1 MPPLVL
7 FIVQNA
13 FSLREFVLW
22 DFEIVVILFLG
33 YFLFPSRNKN
43 CSCSS
48 VELKRRKMVLANVT
62 ASRYEEELWQ
72 DWYSVGGSRRHEG
85 DVLKTSAEVTEMT
98 AVRKIAGFE
107 WILTPWRYNQGGTGI
122 LWGVVVLQGRV
133 CWFWSFW
140 IKKAIGVT
148 CGNVYL
154 GPWFKGTTHAPFLLY
169 FVYFILLLF
178 QL

>member
-62 ASRYEEELWQ
+62 ASRYEEEL
-72 DWYSVGGSRRHEG
+72 
-85 DVLKTSAEVTEMT
+85 
-98 AVRKIAGFE
+98 
-107 WILTPWRYNQGGTGI
+107 
-122 LWGVVVLQGRV
+122 
-133 CWFWSFW
+133 
-140 IKKAIGVT
+140 
-148 CGNVYL
+148 
-154 GPWFKGTTHAPFLLY
+154 
-169 FVYFILLLF
+169 
-178 QL
+178 